1 MMFENVFTIPGEYIQ
16 YTPEIFIGLPENI
29 LVYSNF
35 FGCNM
40 AHIKLDQN
48 QLLEST
54 PIKMVI
60 KLVHFSEKKSV
71 LLCHFQEILSLNWV
85 KESVKLFE
93 SNCLTKNKVVR
104 NQDNIEVFKRKKLSL
119 FGTKFIFEKDKVVQ
133 ISDKISKLILEK
145 KECCIK

>member
-1 MMFENVFTIPGEYIQ
+1 
-16 YTPEIFIGLPENI
+16 
-29 LVYSNF
+29 
-35 FGCNM
+35 
-40 AHIKLDQN
+40 
-48 QLLEST
+48 
-54 PIKMVI
+54 MVI

-133 ISDKISKLILEK
+133 ISDKITKFILEK
-145 KECCIK
+145 KECCIT